1 MDKIHTDFEGKPIPT
16 KKTERD
22 QARYLQQMKASH
34 RKRGKGEPNREGLIR
49 ILDDLN
55 EHQIAFDNA
64 REKIAM
70 SKSYLCQYAIDNN
83 LIDCLTVNIAKLER
97 HAAS

>member
-22 QARYLQQMKASH
+22 QARYL
-34 RKRGKGEPNREGLIR
+34 KRGKGEPNREGLIR

-70 SKSYLCQYAIDNN
+70 SKAYLCQYAIDNN